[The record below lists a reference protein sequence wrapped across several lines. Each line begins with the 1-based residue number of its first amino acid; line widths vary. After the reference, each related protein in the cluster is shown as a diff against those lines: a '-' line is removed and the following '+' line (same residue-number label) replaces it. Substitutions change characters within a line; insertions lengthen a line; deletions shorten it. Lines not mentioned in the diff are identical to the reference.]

1 MSTVLCVEYSCCVQ
15 DWDKSSTPLSASG
28 KEPKFVK
35 PPDKF
40 SSTEGEHAFVI
51 LEITGDPIPK
61 FEWFRVRNCYNENLT
76 FRPDTRN
83 CDYST

>member
-1 MSTVLCVEYSCCVQ
+1 MAISFAPCRVTVGADVVQ
-15 DWDKSSTPLSASG
+15 DWDKTSSPLSTSG

-61 FEWFRVRNCYNENLT
+61 FEWFRVSEANQCKRRK
-76 FRPDTRN
+76 F
-83 CDYST
+83 